1 MGGSGAG
8 KTTLLDILAC
18 RSSRGTSCKVE
29 GDILINGSK
38 RNDRAFSQESCYVTQ
53 KDLLFPSAT
62 VYECVIFSAMLR
74 LPLDMSREDKKR
86 RVDSVLSELDL
97 TSCQNTLV
105 GDDVV
110 GIKGVSGGQKR
121 RTSLAVELV
130 KDPQIIFADEPTSGL
145 DSEVALSIMNVST
158 NPLSALS
165 LSL

>member
-1 MGGSGAG
+1 MSVESCMEMHQVGCVVYDQANGSDKVILSDVNGKATRGRLLAIMGGSGAG

-74 LPLDMSREDKKR
+74 LPLDMSREDKKEGLIHSKGGFGPF
-86 RVDSVLSELDL
+86 RVGPHFMSEH
-97 TSCQNTLV
+97 SC
-105 GDDVV
+105 
-110 GIKGVSGGQKR
+110 GG
-121 RTSLAVELV
+121 
-130 KDPQIIFADEPTSGL
+130 
-145 DSEVALSIMNVST
+145 
-158 NPLSALS
+158 
-165 LSL
+165 

>member
-1 MGGSGAG
+1 MEMHQVGCVVYDQANGSDKVILSDVNGKATRGRLLAIMGGSGAG

-110 GIKGVSGGQKR
+110 GIKGVSGGR
-121 RTSLAVELV
+121 RGGPRWQWS
-130 KDPQIIFADEPTSGL
+130 
-145 DSEVALSIMNVST
+145 
-158 NPLSALS
+158 
-165 LSL
+165 